1 MDIKKQINKEALITI
16 ILYLIY
22 FVWWYFWGYI
32 DEGKDPSEYI
42 YILGLPRWF
51 FFSCVVGLVFINI
64 LVWVAIKFFF
74 KEIDLEEKVKDKC

>member
-32 DEGKDPSEYI
+32 DEGKVPSEYI

-64 LVWVAIKFFF
+64 LVWMAIKFFF
-74 KEIDLEEKVKDKC
+74 KEIDLEEKEKDKC

>member
-32 DEGKDPSEYI
+32 DEGKDPSKYI

-74 KEIDLEEKVKDKC
+74 KEIDLEEKEKDKC